1 MVDIFVFPQ
10 VLLSEHVMH
19 SAHSQTLTSISANLK
34 PNIIVFMKYFC
45 YEAWLNTET
54 LKQIPDLYETLRQSP
69 IVRVPTVPS
78 ADRLRSPKS
87 GLCFL
92 WFFSMTRQ
100 LILSVSSFPSINH
113 GKTMEPVETS
123 LFTTTTSTTS
133 SSTTSSISTT
143 SKTSVTLAQC
153 EDAVFPPD
161 RLTE

>member
-1 MVDIFVFPQ
+1 MVDIFVISN
-10 VLLSEHVMH
+10 VLLSEPVMH

-45 YEAWLNTET
+45 YEAWLKSDTET

-113 GKTMEPVETS
+113 GKTMDPVETS
-123 LFTTTTSTTS
+123 LSTSSPTSSPTSSTTSTTS
-133 SSTTSSISTT
+133 TTSL
-143 SKTSVTLAQC
+143 TLA
-153 EDAVFPPD
+153 
-161 RLTE
+161 